1 VAFLGAACVYI
12 GQGALA
18 RNAPAPGAAQSI
30 PASTATVADAA
41 GRIRQNIDRYLRS
54 IDAADADLANGL
66 WLQSP
71 EASFIHPL
79 GEERGWQQIK
89 DHFYGTLMGKML
101 SQRELK
107 LVGDPQ
113 IQIFGCAAVAQFN
126 WNFVA
131 TRRDT
136 GHQVHT
142 IGRESQLYVRQTDG
156 QWLLV
161 HVHYSGPAVKPDS
174 GAKGF

>member
-1 VAFLGAACVYI
+1 MRSTQTHTGWVVVAKLWRRVRFPLVAFLGAACVYI

-126 WNFVA
+126 WNLSPPVETRA
-131 TRRDT
+131 TRFT
-136 GHQVHT
+136 
-142 IGRESQLYVRQTDG
+142 
-156 QWLLV
+156 
-161 HVHYSGPAVKPDS
+161 P
-174 GAKGF
+174 